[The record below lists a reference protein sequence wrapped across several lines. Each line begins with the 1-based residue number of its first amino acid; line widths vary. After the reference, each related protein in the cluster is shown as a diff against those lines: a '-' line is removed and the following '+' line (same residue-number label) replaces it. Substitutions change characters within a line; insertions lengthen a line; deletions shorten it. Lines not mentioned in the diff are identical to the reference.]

1 MNHHELLDVAAV
13 SLSALAI
20 RDAKFFARDVDGA
33 PLVDVAA
40 EASVDL
46 GDLWTD
52 GARTVPVE
60 TPAGTLEAAYLVRRW
75 HGPDAPTLLYHH
87 GSGEDPFDFG
97 RFGSNSFA
105 RLFETAPVA
114 DPVNLVAVRAPFHD
128 GSSTAYARAMGD
140 LSNFTGMLASSTALV
155 EALTDRLRERGGPVV
170 VAGISLGGYVAD
182 LHRAVHGTADRYAP
196 LCAGARP
203 GEMFVSS
210 AYRRMVAD
218 RALARPD
225 HLRDRLD
232 FEESFVA
239 ADAPCDPLLAR
250 HDRIVEFDV
259 QRPAFDAHDLATV
272 EKGHVTGALATN
284 QLRDHVLASVRRAQ

>member
-1 MNHHELLDVAAV
+1 MNHHELLDVATVA
-13 SLSALAI
+13 LSAFAI
-20 RDAKFFARDVDGA
+20 RESKFFARSVDGTPVTDA
-33 PLVDVAA
+33 VEETTVDP
-40 EASVDL
+40 

-52 GARTVPVE
+52 GARTVPAE
-60 TPAGTLEAAYLVRRW
+60 TPAGTLDAAYLVRRW
-75 HGPDAPTLLYHH
+75 HGPDAPTLVYHH
-87 GSGEDPFDFG
+87 GSGEDPFEFG
-97 RFGSNSFA
+97 RFASNSFA
-105 RLFETAPVA
+105 RLFENVPLA
-114 DPVNLVAVRAPFHD
+114 DPVNLVAVRAPFHA
-128 GSSTAYARAMGD
+128 GSGAAYVRSMGD
-140 LSNFTGMLASSTALV
+140 LSNFTAMLASSAALTEALV
-155 EALTDRLRERGGPVV
+155 ERLHDRAAPVV
-170 VAGISLGGYVAD
+170 VAGISLGGYVTA

-232 FEESFVA
+232 FDEAFGT

-259 QRPAFDAHDLATV
+259 QRPAFEGHDLAV
-272 EKGHVTGALATN
+272 LEKSHVTGALATN
-284 QLRDHVLASVRRAQ
+284 QLREHVLASVRRA